1 MTIIVEKPARLG
13 HKDRDTALTPQS
25 QADAASQPGSMALRV
40 LTPFALGYFLTYL
53 LRAVNAV
60 VAPDLVAE
68 IGLSAA
74 ELGLLTAAY
83 LGAFALFQLPLG
95 VLLDR
100 YGPRRVQA
108 SLFCVAA
115 LGCLLFAF
123 GSDALTLTA
132 ARALIGLGFS
142 GGLMSGFKAIV
153 LWVSGPRRALAN
165 ACVMSFG
172 ALGLLMSTAPTEL
185 AAQTMGWRLLFVALA
200 AVTLAVALIILAL
213 VPEQT
218 TEPAGEL
225 LFQQV
230 RQLVG
235 IYRDRAFLAIAP
247 LLATTA
253 GTHIAI
259 QTLWAGPWFRDVA
272 GLDRLGVANHLLA
285 MGVAFLVGILGSGVI
300 ADWFARRGFSELAVM
315 TGFLAAFVI
324 AQLGIVLEITSYTLV
339 FWLIFGMSGQV
350 AILAYPWLSSR
361 FGAAL
366 SGRANTA
373 MNLLIFL
380 AAFAI
385 QYAIGA
391 IIGTYPPGASGGY
404 DPSSYQVAFGVFLAL
419 QLLTFAIFIA
429 NRKLFRAV
437 GKTDGA

>member
-1 MTIIVEKPARLG
+1 
-13 HKDRDTALTPQS
+13 LTNQS
-25 QADAASQPGSMALRV
+25 QADATSQPGSTTLLV
-40 LTPFALGYFLTYL
+40 LAPFALGYFLTYL

-108 SLFCVAA
+108 ALFGVSAS
-115 LGCLLFAF
+115 GCLLFAY
-123 GSDALTLTA
+123 GGDVTSLTI

-153 LWVSGPRRALAN
+153 LWVAPPRRALAN

-172 ALGLLMSTAPTEL
+172 ALGLLMATAPTEL
-185 AAQTMGWRLLFVALA
+185 AARTIGWRMLFVVLA
-200 AVTLAVALIILAL
+200 AATLAVALLILML
-213 VPEQT
+213 VPERKMQPT
-218 TEPAGEL
+218 GESL
-225 LFQQV
+225 AQQV
-230 RQLVG
+230 RQLIG
-235 IYRDRAFLAIAP
+235 IYRDKAFLVIAP
-247 LLATTA
+247 MLASTA

-272 GLDRLGVANHLLA
+272 GFDRLGVANHLLA
-285 MGVAFLVGILGSGVI
+285 MGVAFLAGILGSGAI
-300 ADWFARRGFSELAVM
+300 ADWFVRRGVSELTVM
-315 TGFLAAFVI
+315 TGFLASFLI
-324 AQLGIVLEITSYTLV
+324 AQLGIVLELTAWALPFWLV
-339 FWLIFGMSGQV
+339 FGLSGQL

-366 SGRANTA
+366 SGRATTA

-385 QYAIGA
+385 QYAIGG
-391 IIGTYPPGASGGY
+391 IIGLYPPGPSGGY
-404 DPSSYQVAFGVFLAL
+404 DPRSYQVAFGVFLAL
-419 QLLTFAIFIA
+419 QVVTFAIFLA
-429 NRKLFRAV
+429 NRRLFYPPPGGADAEV
-437 GKTDGA
+437 GARPPV

>member
-1 MTIIVEKPARLG
+1 
-13 HKDRDTALTPQS
+13 
-25 QADAASQPGSMALRV
+25 MALRV
-40 LTPFALGYFLTYL
+40 LAPFALGYFLTYL

-60 VAPDLVAE
+60 VAPDLVTE

-74 ELGLLTAAY
+74 DLGLLTAAY

-108 SLFCVAA
+108 ALLGVAA
-115 LGCLLFAF
+115 LGCFLFAF
-123 GSDALTLTA
+123 GRNAPMLTA

-153 LWVSGPRRALAN
+153 LWVPGPRRALAN
-165 ACVMSFG
+165 AGVMSFG

-185 AAQTMGWRLLFVALA
+185 AAQTMGWRMVFIALA
-200 AVTLAVALIILAL
+200 AMTLAVALIILAI
-213 VPEQT
+213 VPERKA
-218 TEPAGEL
+218 EPAGESL
-225 LFQQV
+225 AQQV

-235 IYRDRAFLAIAP
+235 IYKDRAFLAIAP

-272 GLDRLGVANHLLA
+272 GLDRVGVANHLFA
-285 MGVAFLVGILGSGVI
+285 MGVAFLVGILGSGAI
-300 ADWFARRGFSELAVM
+300 ADWFARRGVSELAVM
-315 TGFLAAFVI
+315 AGFLALFLVSQI
-324 AQLGIVLEITSYTLV
+324 GIVLEITAYSLV

-391 IIGTYPPGASGGY
+391 IIAIYPASASGGY
-404 DPSSYQVAFGVFLAL
+404 DPSSYQMAFGFFLAV
-419 QLLTFAIFIA
+419 QIATFCLFLA
-429 NRKLFRAV
+429 NCKLFRAAR
-437 GKTDGA
+437 GGGDAGA

>member
-1 MTIIVEKPARLG
+1 
-13 HKDRDTALTPQS
+13 
-25 QADAASQPGSMALRV
+25 
-40 LTPFALGYFLTYL
+40 
-53 LRAVNAV
+53 
-60 VAPDLVAE
+60 
-68 IGLSAA
+68 
-74 ELGLLTAAY
+74 
-83 LGAFALFQLPLG
+83 
-95 VLLDR
+95 
-100 YGPRRVQA
+100 
-108 SLFCVAA
+108 
-115 LGCLLFAF
+115 
-123 GSDALTLTA
+123 
-132 ARALIGLGFS
+132 LGFS

-200 AVTLAVALIILAL
+200 AVTLAVALIILAV
-213 VPEQT
+213 VPERKS
-218 TEPAGEL
+218 EPAGESL
-225 LFQQV
+225 AQQV
-230 RQLVG
+230 RDLVG

-315 TGFLAAFVI
+315 TGFLLAFVI
-324 AQLGIVLEITSYTLV
+324 AQLGIVLEITEYSLL
-339 FWLIFGMSGQV
+339 FWLIFGMSGQL
-350 AILAYPWLSSR
+350 AILAYPWLSRR

-385 QYAIGA
+385 QYAIGG
-391 IIGTYPPGASGGY
+391 IIGMYPPSASGGY
-404 DPSSYQVAFGVFLAL
+404 DPSSYQAAFGVFLVL
-419 QLLTFAIFIA
+419 QIVTFAIFIA
-429 NRKLFRAV
+429 NRKLFKESRDV
-437 GKTDGA
+437 DGAKA